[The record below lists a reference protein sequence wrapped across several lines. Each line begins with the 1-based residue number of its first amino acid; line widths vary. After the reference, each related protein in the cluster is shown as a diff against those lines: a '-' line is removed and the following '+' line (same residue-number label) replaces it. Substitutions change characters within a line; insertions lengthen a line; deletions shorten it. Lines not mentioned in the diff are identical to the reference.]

1 MPRVCPAYPQISGEK
16 DSPHY
21 GHITCTLLAYFI
33 CLLICFYCELN
44 IFEILLYYGSISWL
58 LSVSDVSIPFLL
70 DRCSVFFLFSFR
82 IASLMQISLL
92 NFFFVIYTHVYDIR
106 NKKYI
111 LYLLFKIVDTFKL
124 IIICIS
130 KVIIYLYNLA
140 IIFYYY
146 IYIF

>member
-1 MPRVCPAYPQISGEK
+1 M
-16 DSPHY
+16 
-21 GHITCTLLAYFI
+21 
-33 CLLICFYCELN
+33 
-44 IFEILLYYGSISWL
+44 